1 MRDPLPRPLRQPLA
15 EPTAS
20 CTLHRRHGHR
30 RGLVQLL
37 LGLCCGLLLLI
48 SDPASAASFDSGGAA
63 SALRPRGT
71 PTQQL
76 DDEAMPE
83 LQLFDSAGS
92 ARQDELLPPLGPM
105 GSPGLGGDL
114 FGE

>member
-1 MRDPLPRPLRQPLA
+1 MRDPLPRPLRHPLA
-15 EPTAS
+15 EPAEPRR
-20 CTLHRRHGHR
+20 LHRRQGHR

-37 LGLCCGLLLLI
+37 LGLCCVLLLLI
-48 SDPASAASFDSGGAA
+48 SDPASAASFDAGGAA
-63 SALRPRGT
+63 GALRPRGT

-92 ARQDELLPPLGPM
+92 AQQDELPPLGPM

>member
-1 MRDPLPRPLRQPLA
+1 MA
-15 EPTAS
+15 T
-20 CTLHRRHGHR
+20 CTLHRRHGQH

-37 LGLCCGLLLLI
+37 LGLCCVLLLLI
-48 SDPASAASFDSGGAA
+48 SDPASAASFDAGGAA

-92 ARQDELLPPLGPM
+92 PQQDELLPPLGPM